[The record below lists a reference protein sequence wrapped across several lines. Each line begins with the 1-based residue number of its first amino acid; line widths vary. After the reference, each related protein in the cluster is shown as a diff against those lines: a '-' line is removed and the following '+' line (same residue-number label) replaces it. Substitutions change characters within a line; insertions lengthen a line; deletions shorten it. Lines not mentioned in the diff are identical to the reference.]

1 MENNVDRVK
10 IINTGVKSFARA
22 DNKGSECDY
31 RSGLILFNLSAIL
44 ILINYVI
51 GMKLGQRSNWL
62 IWHSGRS
69 S

>member
-1 MENNVDRVK
+1 MDRVK

-31 RSGLILFNLSAIL
+31 RSGLVLFNLSAIL

-51 GMKLGQRSNWL
+51 GMKLGQRSN
-62 IWHSGRS
+62 
-69 S
+69 